1 MCFSRLYFIAT
12 MYKRMILVSTSCA
25 LIIHVHSARRK
36 RRLVWYDEFILIM
49 YISISMKSKSI
60 LSLFGG
66 LKCLLEE
73 CLDLEFLV
81 HYFLLGI
88 I

>member
-1 MCFSRLYFIAT
+1 MCFSRLYFIAS

-36 RRLVWYDEFILIM
+36 RRLVWYDEFLIM
-49 YISISMKSKSI
+49 YISSSMYSKSI
-60 LSLFGG
+60 LSLFGR
-66 LKCLLEE
+66 LKCLPEE